1 MRIIIKLFGQLLAP
15 SSRRF
20 HNALLNPQAVQQKVQ
35 ASIMQSLI
43 QSEYGKSLGIK
54 SVADWQQI
62 PIIEYHHIESWI
74 HQQQQSKSSLLT
86 PEPIIFYE
94 KTSGSRSAAKLIPYT
109 KSLRSSFSQM
119 FCVWAHDLITHGP
132 KFYTGKIYFCI
143 SPQLGSDID
152 IVGLQDDSEYLDRWL
167 RWLLSPFLVSPS
179 GNRLRDAEEFKNQ
192 LSQALLVAENLE
204 IISIWSPS
212 FLRIILDYIQ
222 THQQR
227 LSVELAN
234 KISSSRA
241 QLLLQPEIPW
251 TLLWSKLKLISC
263 WDSANAADSAS
274 LWRSLFPQVLIQ
286 GKGLLATEA
295 PMTIPLITAQ
305 GCVPVID
312 EVFFE
317 FEDDAGKILYLHEIE
332 IGGVYEIILSQKG
345 GLYRYRIGDR
355 VRVSHFYL
363 KTPCLEFI
371 GRQAMISDL
380 VGEKLHSEFV
390 RDAVASLNLEGTFF
404 KSLVPVK
411 SPPEHY
417 VLLLDRV
424 DSEVAT
430 AHASVLRDMAQQLDD
445 ALQQSPHYRQARL
458 LGQLQPVR
466 LLVSPQIPEIVTMY
480 KMQSG
485 KWGDLKHEILATTPI
500 AEDLLAKLEQVSQ
513 LEIN

>member
-1 MRIIIKLFGQLLAP
+1 VFNIKLFGQLLAP

-20 HNALLNPQAVQQKVQ
+20 QKALLNPQTAQQKVQ
-35 ASIMQSLI
+35 VSIVQRLI
-43 QSEYGKSLGIK
+43 QSEYGKCLGIK
-54 SVADWQQI
+54 SVADWLQI
-62 PIIEYHHIESWI
+62 PIVEYHDLENWI
-74 HQQQQSKSSLLT
+74 HLQPSKNPLLT

-109 KSLRSSFSQM
+109 KSLRSSFNQM
-119 FCVWAHDLITHGP
+119 FCVWAYDLIAHGP
-132 KFYTGKIYFCI
+132 RFSTGKIYFCI
-143 SPQLGSDID
+143 SPQFGDVDL
-152 IVGLQDDSEYLDRWL
+152 VGLQDDSEYLDGWL
-167 RWLLSPFLVSPS
+167 RWLLSPFFVFPGS
-179 GNRLRDAEEFKNQ
+179 NRWRDAEEFKKR

-222 THQQR
+222 THQQQ
-227 LSVELAN
+227 LSLELAN
-234 KISSSRA
+234 RISPSRT

-251 TLLWSKLKLISC
+251 MRLWSQLKLISC

-274 LWRSLFPQVLIQ
+274 LLRSLFPQVLIQ

-295 PMTIPLITAQ
+295 PMTIPLIAAK
-305 GCVPVID
+305 GCVPVLD

-317 FEDDAGKILYLHEIE
+317 FEDEAGKIFYLHEIA
-332 IGGVYEIILSQKG
+332 IGGVYEVILSQKG

-355 VRVSHFYL
+355 VRVTHFYL

-371 GRQAMISDL
+371 GRKAMISDL

-390 RDAVASLNLEGTFF
+390 RDAVKSLNLQETSFQ
-404 KSLVPVK
+404 SLVPIK
-411 SPPEHY
+411 SPEHY

-424 DSEVAT
+424 DKFQAI
-430 AHASVLRDMAQQLDD
+430 AQQLDD
-445 ALQQSPHYRQARL
+445 ALQESPHYRQARL

-466 LLVSPQIPEIVTMY
+466 LLVSSQIPEILTMY

-485 KWGDLKHEILATTPI
+485 KWGDLKHEILVTTPI
-500 AEDLLAKLEQVSQ
+500 APELLAKLEQVSQ